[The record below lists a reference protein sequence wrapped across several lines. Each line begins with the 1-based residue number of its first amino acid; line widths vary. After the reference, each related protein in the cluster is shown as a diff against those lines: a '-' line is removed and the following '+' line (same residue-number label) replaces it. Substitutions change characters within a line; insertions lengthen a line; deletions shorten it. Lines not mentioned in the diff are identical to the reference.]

1 MTSLFPSLF
10 EAVVFWGILVLWVLA
25 FLIWAVRHSKKGAEE
40 ARLLALERARNRSR
54 DSNRIR
60 AHRRASELA
69 VLSGRN
75 TNCRWK
81 LFRALVNV
89 AFGPLNYI
97 GRLSNQPSS
106 KSVHQG
112 DPFRCWGFA
121 ELSPPNPR
129 FTSRRSPYLRTPRS
143 RLAKRRS

>member
-10 EAVVFWGILVLWVLA
+10 EAVVFWGNPRSLGACLPDLGCQA
-25 FLIWAVRHSKKGAEE
+25 FEKKGERRQDFLPLNA
-40 ARLLALERARNRSR
+40 LAIGSR

-75 TNCRWK
+75 TICRWK

-112 DPFRCWGFA
+112 
-121 ELSPPNPR
+121 
-129 FTSRRSPYLRTPRS
+129 
-143 RLAKRRS
+143 

>member
-25 FLIWAVRHSKKGAEE
+25 FLIWAVRHSKKGEEE

-75 TNCRWK
+75 TICRWK
-81 LFRALVNV
+81 LFRALVNF
-89 AFGPLNYI
+89 AFGSLRIRVRVFFFNDPATTEIYT
-97 GRLSNQPSS
+97 LSLHDALPI
-106 KSVHQG
+106 
-112 DPFRCWGFA
+112 
-121 ELSPPNPR
+121 
-129 FTSRRSPYLRTPRS
+129 
-143 RLAKRRS
+143 